1 MPRATKPKGK
11 RKQRIKK
18 VVAKYTVLIERDEET
33 GKYCVSVPA
42 LPGCFTYGDT
52 IEEAITNAI
61 EEAIT
66 NAKECIQ
73 GFVMTLQKLDKPVP
87 IPIEVTVPLRWE

>member
-1 MPRATKPKGK
+1 MMSRATKPKGK

-33 GKYCVSVPA
+33 GQYCVSVPA

-52 IEEAITNAI
+52 IEEAIANAQ
-61 EEAIT
+61 
-66 NAKECIQ
+66 ECIQ
-73 GFVMTLQKLDKPVP
+73 GFVMTLQKLGKPVP
-87 IPIEVTVPLRWE
+87 IPIEVTLPLRWE

>member
-33 GKYCVSVPA
+33 GQY
-42 LPGCFTYGDT
+42 
-52 IEEAITNAI
+52 
-61 EEAIT
+61 
-66 NAKECIQ
+66 
-73 GFVMTLQKLDKPVP
+73 
-87 IPIEVTVPLRWE
+87 

>member
-33 GKYCVSVPA
+33 GQYCVSVPA

-52 IEEAITNAI
+52 IEEAITNA
-61 EEAIT
+61 
-66 NAKECIQ
+66 KECIQ
-73 GFVMTLQKLDKPVP
+73 GFLEALQKVGLP
-87 IPIEVTVPLRWE
+87 IPIEIELPVEALMLDE

>member
-1 MPRATKPKGK
+1 MMPRATKPKGK

-33 GKYCVSVPA
+33 GQYCVSVPA

-52 IEEAITNAI
+52 IEEA
-61 EEAIT
+61 
-66 NAKECIQ
+66 
-73 GFVMTLQKLDKPVP
+73 MTLQKLGKPVP